1 MVTWEL
7 LVSVPVAWKFLCG
20 EMLFWD
26 LGITLCVGAMLSVGW
41 PRSGRYL
48 LASGTLASS
57 LLSSASRRRWF
68 EGLRA
73 SAEAGTD
80 GQAGACT
87 AALRQVLSC

>member
-1 MVTWEL
+1 MVSWEL

-57 LLSSASRRRWF
+57 LLSSASRR
-68 EGLRA
+68 